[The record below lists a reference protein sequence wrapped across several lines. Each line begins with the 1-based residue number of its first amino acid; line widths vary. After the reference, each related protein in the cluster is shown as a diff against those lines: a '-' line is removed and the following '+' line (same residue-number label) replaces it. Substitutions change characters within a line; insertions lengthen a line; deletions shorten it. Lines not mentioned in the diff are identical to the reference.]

1 MTHAPMTLALDEFDA
16 LPDGLAGVDAR
27 SIRSVFPNSALIRL
41 EGRRQ
46 PPLALS
52 VLLHG
57 NEPVGLAVLQRLQ
70 VWMKTHPLPRSLI
83 VFVGNV
89 HAAEAGVRKLPGR
102 PDYNR
107 IWKGGAEPEHD
118 LAGRVLAAFDAAAPF
133 AHIDLHNNTGANP
146 HYSCVHNDRED
157 TRQLASF
164 FSPLAMY
171 THNPPSMFS
180 NSRADAIPAI
190 TAECGQAGEAAG
202 EDAAFEAV
210 RAALHLDHFRG
221 AADREL
227 TVYDVTGRIEV
238 ADDAS
243 LAFEHGAKA
252 DLELPAKL
260 ESWNFFDRPEGSTF
274 ARRLSGRQVLTVYDD
289 ARNDVTDRFFKV
301 EGDRVILKRTATP
314 AMLTVD
320 EAAIR
325 NDCLGYL
332 MERRG

>member
-1 MTHAPMTLALDEFDA
+1 MDGMTLPLDEFDA
-16 LPDGLAGVDAR
+16 LPDGLGAVNAR
-27 SIRSVFPNSALIRL
+27 TVRDVFPNSALIRL
-41 EGRRQ
+41 EGRRPQ
-46 PPLALS
+46 PVALG

-57 NEPVGLAVLQRLQ
+57 NEPVGLSVLQRLQ
-70 VWMKTHPLPRSLI
+70 AWMKTHPLPRSLI

-102 PDYNR
+102 ADYNR
-107 IWKGGAEPEHD
+107 IWKGGSEPEHD
-118 LAGRVLAAFDAAAPF
+118 LARRVLAAFDDARPF

-146 HYSCVHNDRED
+146 NYACVHNDRED
-157 TRQLASF
+157 SRQLASF
-164 FSPLAMY
+164 FSPLAMH

-180 NSRADAIPAI
+180 NSRAETVPAI
-190 TAECGQAGEAAG
+190 TAECGQAGDPDGEA
-202 EDAAFEAV
+202 AAFEAV
-210 RAALHLDHFRG
+210 MAALHLDHFRG
-221 AADREL
+221 AADRDL

-238 ADDAS
+238 ADDAT

-252 DLELPAKL
+252 DLQLPAKL
-260 ESWNFFDRPEGSTF
+260 ESWNFFDRPAGSTF
-274 ARRLSGRQVLTVYDD
+274 ARRLSGRPVMTVYDD
-289 ARNDVTDRFFKV
+289 ERNDVTERFFRI

-314 AMLTVD
+314 AMLTVN

>member
-1 MTHAPMTLALDEFDA
+1 MTLALDEYDA
-16 LPDGLAGVDAR
+16 LPEALASVQAR
-27 SIRSVFPNSALIRL
+27 SIRQVFPNSALIRL
-41 EGRRQ
+41 EGRRPQ
-46 PPLALS
+46 PLALG
-52 VLLHG
+52 VMMHG
-57 NEPVGLAVLQRLQ
+57 DEWVGLSVLQRLQ
-70 VWMKTHPLPRSLI
+70 AWMKTHPLPRSLI

-89 HAAEAGVRKLPGR
+89 AAAEAGVRKLPGR
-102 PDYNR
+102 ADYNR
-107 IWKGGAEPEHD
+107 IWKGGAQPEHD
-118 LAGRVLAAFDAAAPF
+118 LAARVLAAFDDARPF

-164 FSPLAMY
+164 FSPLAMH

-180 NSRADAIPAI
+180 NARADAIPAI

-202 EDAAFEAV
+202 VDAAFEAV
-210 RAALHLDHFRG
+210 MAALHLDHFRG
-221 AADREL
+221 AADRDL

-243 LAFEHGAKA
+243 LAFEHGARA

-260 ESWNFFDRPEGSTF
+260 ESWNFFDRPAGSTF
-274 ARRLSGRQVLTVYDD
+274 ARRLSGRPVMTVYDQD
-289 ARNDVTDRFFKV
+289 RNDVTDRFFRV

-314 AMLTVD
+314 AMLTVN

-332 MERRG
+332 MERRDAS